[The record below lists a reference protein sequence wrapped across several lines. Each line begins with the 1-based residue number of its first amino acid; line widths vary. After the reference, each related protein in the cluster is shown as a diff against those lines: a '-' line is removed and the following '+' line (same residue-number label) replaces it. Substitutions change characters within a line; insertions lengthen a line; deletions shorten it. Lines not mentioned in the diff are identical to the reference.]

1 MIYTITFNPSLDYVM
16 NTDNLTLGHTNRSNC
31 ELITVGG
38 KGVNVSLVL
47 AQFGIESAALGFI
60 GGFTGDQLERMLGNS
75 LVKTD
80 FVRVLGGNT
89 RINVKLIEQQM
100 TEINAGGP
108 FVTEDEVKQL
118 LEKTDALKDG
128 DTIVIA
134 GSAPKNVSDDIYE
147 RILERLSD
155 RKIKAVVDATGKL
168 LLKTLKYKPFLI
180 KPNIDELGEM
190 FGTKISC
197 ESDILKYAS
206 ELRAMGAQN
215 VLISMGKDGAILFDE
230 NKAVRKRAAV
240 GTKAV
245 NPVGAGDSM
254 VAGFL
259 AGLSVDYDNALAHGI
274 AAGGATACSEGLAT
288 KELIDQF
295 LNMMNES
302 K

>member
-16 NTDNLTLGHTNRSNC
+16 NTDKLTLGHTNRSHR

-38 KGVNVSLVL
+38 KGINVSLVL
-47 AQFGIESAALGFI
+47 AQLGIKSVALGFV
-60 GGFTGDQLERMLGNS
+60 GGFTGDELERMLANNII
-75 LVKTD
+75 KTD
-80 FVRVLGGNT
+80 FVRVLGSNT

-180 KPNIDELGEM
+180 KPNVDELGEM

-230 NKAVRKRAAV
+230 NKVVRKRAAV

-254 VAGFL
+254 VAGFI
-259 AGLSVDYDNALAHGI
+259 AGMSVDYDNALAYGI